1 MEIRKYF
8 QSSQTTLSEASWTT
22 SSKMPSNDPKRAAA
36 YNSST
41 HRTASGTPKC
51 HKKVT
56 IILTAASHVHLILL
70 SKEHASIS
78 LASSII
84 SQAQELDEKKTSV
97 EMFRMKISDTIKM
110 SNANKKID
118 QVANSVIELEGIIK
132 GNVNKLVTNM
142 GDLESVEKKSEMMTS
157 LSLQFEKDAKKL

>member
-1 MEIRKYF
+1 
-8 QSSQTTLSEASWTT
+8 
-22 SSKMPSNDPKRAAA
+22 
-36 YNSST
+36 
-41 HRTASGTPKC
+41 
-51 HKKVT
+51 
-56 IILTAASHVHLILL
+56 
-70 SKEHASIS
+70 
-78 LASSII
+78 
-84 SQAQELDEKKTSV
+84 
-97 EMFRMKISDTIKM
+97 MFRMKISDTIKM